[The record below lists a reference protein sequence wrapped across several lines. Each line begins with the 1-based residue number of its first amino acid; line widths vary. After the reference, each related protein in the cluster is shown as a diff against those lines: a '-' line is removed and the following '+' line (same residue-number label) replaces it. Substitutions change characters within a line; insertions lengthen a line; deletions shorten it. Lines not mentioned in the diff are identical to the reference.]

1 MFGRFAVL
9 TQRGPFSRTL
19 LSYNL
24 DGVPN
29 VRPGSWYLVPFH
41 HDIAPG
47 LLVDTEPDTSAA
59 GTLLPAL
66 ACVDAL
72 GIYPDLDGVVTN
84 LRQSLERQFVPWDDA
99 LAVVRFLSENQGH
112 NRQRARLTVRD
123 PAALLRNIQ
132 AVAGSDDAFAR
143 STTSLRL
150 LLIGDCT
157 PCQLPT
163 SLWKIP
169 TRDRSRLYQQ
179 GVIVDAA
186 CAADPSANFV
196 ALGAPAT
203 PELVVGSFARR
214 LDRVRFLV
222 SSVVT
227 GSGSAALITSSES
240 LTTAYEA
247 AIREWKLPVFRWP
260 SAQRRKS
267 VASRTPG
274 IWLSTRLFS
283 AAILPEVSLAVLDL
297 GVPGE
302 WLFYWQPFSQRSL
315 VQLMCELSAKRMIP
329 CVVGASVPTLT
340 VLDAC
345 GTTPD
350 ALPIARER
358 VQQTT
363 RYEIRK
369 AGGTASGIRQ
379 PSRILLEQTTR
390 LLRETYDKT
399 LDSLLL
405 LNIHGLATLIEC
417 VECGYTATCPVCGN
431 TLTLSAERSHLF
443 CKQCGHSE
451 SSPDVCPNCHGA
463 QLRSRGYGL
472 DRLKREL
479 GQTFP
484 LSAIMPADIGEIER
498 PHPAAAPFIYLGT
511 YADVQIIPL
520 LRPQLVVFPD
530 VSVGLHHPV
539 FDNLEQLFAV
549 IRGAGS
555 EAVPGAVVVQLDRRT
570 VALRQALEKQPLR
583 EFLMRESA
591 QREELR
597 MPPFSRQFSIQFPVR
612 STTLDS
618 EQLRAQL
625 IDTLDAEAAS
635 PQGLRVEV
643 LRTARESRIV
653 SAEFRVD
660 RTIVAPEQRVERALS
675 HISLFRNAVIRIY

>member
-1 MFGRFAVL
+1 M
-9 TQRGPFSRTL
+9 L
-19 LSYNL
+19 LSYDL
-24 DGVPN
+24 DGVAE

-47 LLVDTEPDTSAA
+47 LLVDTEPGTSAA
-59 GTLLPAL
+59 GPFLPAL
-66 ACVDAL
+66 ARLEAP
-72 GIYPDLDGVVTN
+72 GIYADLDGTVAD
-84 LRQSLERQFVPWDDA
+84 LRQSIERQFVPWDDA
-99 LAVVRFLSENQGH
+99 LAVVRFLNENQRH

-123 PAALLRNIQ
+123 PAALLHNIQ
-132 AVAGSDDAFAR
+132 AVAGSDCAFAR

-150 LLIGDCT
+150 LLLDDCT
-157 PCQLPT
+157 PCQLPA

-169 TRDRSRLYQQ
+169 TRDRSRLYRQ

-196 ALGAPAT
+196 ALEASAT
-203 PELVVGSFARR
+203 PELVVGSFVQR
-214 LDRVRFLV
+214 LDRVRLLMDSAV
-222 SSVVT
+222 AGNGSV
-227 GSGSAALITSSES
+227 ALITSSES
-240 LTTAYEA
+240 LTIAYEA
-247 AIREWKLPVFRWP
+247 AMKEWRVPVFRWP
-260 SAQRRKS
+260 PVQRRKS
-267 VASRTPG
+267 AANRAPG

-283 AAILPEVSLAVLDL
+283 AAILPEISLVVLDL

-302 WLFYWQPFSQRSL
+302 GPFYWQHFSQRSL
-315 VQLMCELSAKRMIP
+315 VQLVCELSAKRMIP
-329 CVVGASVPTLT
+329 CAVCVSVPTLT

-345 GTTPD
+345 GKTPD
-350 ALPIARER
+350 ALSIARESAR
-358 VQQTT
+358 QTT

-369 AGGTASGIRQ
+369 ADGTVSGIRQ

-405 LNIHGLATLIEC
+405 LNIRGLATLIEC
-417 VECGYTATCPVCGN
+417 AECGYTATCPVCGN
-431 TLTLSAERSHLF
+431 TLTLGAERSCLF

-451 SSPDVCPNCHGA
+451 PSPDVCPNCHGA

-472 DRLKREL
+472 DRLKYEL
-479 GQTFP
+479 GRTFP
-484 LSAIMPADIGEIER
+484 LSAITPVDIVAIDR
-498 PHPAAAPFIYLGT
+498 LHPTATPHVYLGT

-520 LRPQLVVFPD
+520 LRPHLVVFPD

-549 IRGAGS
+549 IRGAES
-555 EAVPGAVVVQLDRRT
+555 ETVPGTVVVQLDRRT
-570 VALRQALEKQPLR
+570 MALRQILETQPLR

-591 QREELR
+591 QREGLS

-612 STTLDS
+612 STTPDS

-625 IDTLDAEAAS
+625 VEALDAEAVS
-635 PQGLRVEV
+635 PQGLRVEM
-643 LRTARESRIV
+643 LRMAHESQMA

-660 RTIVAPEQRVERALS
+660 RAIAAPERRVERALS